1 MHISL
6 RIRNAFLSSCFTNG
20 PINKCKTNVSSREW
34 CIKATIRTQSNI
46 SHNQFSKYAVKNG
59 SNVISV
65 MESPL
70 CFSRTT
76 FHLYGCHGDWPY
88 DSAPVEQ
95 TSRSNSDLPSFF
107 HLLFDCL
114 GNILTTDLSANSQ
127 ADVHWKIKCK
137 HRSYHLSWLYVQF
150 NNFKWNLDL
159 VFKVI
164 VHPKWKLWLL
174 FPFPHIVSFFRGTQ
188 RGIFEVCPGH
198 AFQYNEREWGM
209 GLSSS

>member
-1 MHISL
+1 MSSQSWNLPCVSL
-6 RIRNAFLSSCFTNG
+6 ALPSICMESMVIGRMIVHLWSRPVG
-20 PINKCKTNVSSREW
+20 P
-34 CIKATIRTQSNI
+34 TQTCLRSFI
-46 SHNQFSKYAVKNG
+46 CSLIVLAIYWLLTCQPTVKQMCTEK
-59 SNVISV
+59 SNV
-65 MESPL
+65 
-70 CFSRTT
+70 
-76 FHLYGCHGDWPY
+76 
-88 DSAPVEQ
+88 
-95 TSRSNSDLPSFF
+95 
-107 HLLFDCL
+107 
-114 GNILTTDLSANSQ
+114 NIR
-127 ADVHWKIKCK
+127 V
-137 HRSYHLSWLYVQF
+137 VQF

>member
-1 MHISL
+1 MSSQSRNLPCVSL
-6 RIRNAFLSSCFTNG
+6 ALPSICM
-20 PINKCKTNVSSREW
+20 
-34 CIKATIRTQSNI
+34 
-46 SHNQFSKYAVKNG
+46 AVV
-59 SNVISV
+59 VIGRMIPV
-65 MESPL
+65 MM
-70 CFSRTT
+70 T
-76 FHLYGCHGDWPY
+76 WPY
-88 DSAPVEQ
+88 DDLWSRPVGPTQ
-95 TSRSNSDLPSFF
+95 TCLRSFIWSLIVLAIYG
-107 HLLFDCL
+107 LLTCQPTVKQMCTEKSHV
-114 GNILTTDLSANSQ
+114 NIG
-127 ADVHWKIKCK
+127 V
-137 HRSYHLSWLYVQF
+137 VQF